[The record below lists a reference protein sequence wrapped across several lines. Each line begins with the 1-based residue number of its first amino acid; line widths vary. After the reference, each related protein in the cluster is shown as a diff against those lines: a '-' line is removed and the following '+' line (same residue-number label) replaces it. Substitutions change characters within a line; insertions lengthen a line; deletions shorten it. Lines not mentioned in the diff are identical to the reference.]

1 MRMLAYGT
9 SADMWDE
16 NFRIA
21 ETTTIKSMKHFCKGV
36 IENLEKNTYAD
47 PLVRTFSN
55 YFI

>member
-1 MRMLAYGT
+1 MLAYGT